1 MLHILV
7 DKLPIVL
14 PKTAVRN
21 EAFEL
26 GECASRRVRAH
37 TQIKSICRLCFAF
50 RVVGMLFT
58 TVFSHGI
65 NNLIQLPV

>member
-14 PKTAVRN
+14 PKTAVWN

-26 GECASRRVRAH
+26 GECASRRTH
-37 TQIKSICRLCFAF
+37 THQKYMPPVFCIQSCRDAF
-50 RVVGMLFT
+50 YNSFL
-58 TVFSHGI
+58 SWKK
-65 NNLIQLPV
+65 

>member
-37 TQIKSICRLCFAF
+37 TNQKYMPPVFCIQSCRDAF
-50 RVVGMLFT
+50 YN
-58 TVFSHGI
+58 S
-65 NNLIQLPV
+65 LPSWNK